1 MYRKIMGFLEAWKE
15 SEHRKPLILQGAR
28 QVGKTYSILEFGR
41 THYEN
46 VAYFNF
52 ETNPKLNETFEENI
66 SPDYLIPILSH
77 IAGQTIVKEKTLIVF
92 DEVQLCERALT
103 SLKYFCENAPDYH
116 IIAAGS
122 FLVLLLIAV
131 TILLISEKQTNKE
144 LVMEFNLD
152 KEDLENQYTDFARQY
167 DELKLTVSND
177 SLSVL
182 LEQEQLKTQRL
193 LEELR
198 TVKSSNATEIRR
210 LKNELASLRKIM
222 IGYINQIDSLNRLTA
237 QQKEIIAD
245 VTQKYN
251 AASRQ
256 ISNLSEEK
264 KNLTK
269 TVTLAAQLDATNIS
283 VQPTNKR
290 GKTAKKVKDI
300 VKFKINF
307 SIVKNITAETG
318 ERTLYIRITKPDN
331 DVLTKSPS
339 NTFPYENRELVY
351 SIKKYIE
358 YNGEEQTVTVY
369 WDVEEYLYA
378 GTYRVDIFTDGTL
391 IGSQSFNLN

>member
-1 MYRKIMGFLEAWKE
+1 MA
-15 SEHRKPLILQGAR
+15 
-28 QVGKTYSILEFGR
+28 
-41 THYEN
+41 
-46 VAYFNF
+46 
-52 ETNPKLNETFEENI
+52 
-66 SPDYLIPILSH
+66 
-77 IAGQTIVKEKTLIVF
+77 VKKNTLLIV
-92 DEVQLCERALT
+92 
-103 SLKYFCENAPDYH
+103 
-116 IIAAGS
+116 AGS
-122 FLVLLLIAV
+122 LLILLLIGV

-152 KEDLENQYTDFARQY
+152 KEDLENQYTDFVRQY

-210 LKNELASLRKIM
+210 LKKELASLRKVM

>member
-1 MYRKIMGFLEAWKE
+1 MAVKKNTL
-15 SEHRKPLILQGAR
+15 LIATGSL
-28 QVGKTYSILEFGR
+28 
-41 THYEN
+41 
-46 VAYFNF
+46 
-52 ETNPKLNETFEENI
+52 
-66 SPDYLIPILSH
+66 LI
-77 IAGQTIVKEKTLIVF
+77 
-92 DEVQLCERALT
+92 
-103 SLKYFCENAPDYH
+103 
-116 IIAAGS
+116 
-122 FLVLLLIAV
+122 LLLIGV

-152 KEDLENQYTDFARQY
+152 KEDLENQYTDFARQD

-210 LKNELASLRKIM
+210 LKKELASLRKVM

-245 VTQKYN
+245 VTKKYN

-358 YNGEEQTVTVY
+358 YNGEEQAVTFY

-378 GTYRVDIFTDGTL
+378 GTYRVDIFADGTL
-391 IGSQSFNLN
+391 IGSQSFSLN

>member
-1 MYRKIMGFLEAWKE
+1 MA
-15 SEHRKPLILQGAR
+15 
-28 QVGKTYSILEFGR
+28 
-41 THYEN
+41 
-46 VAYFNF
+46 
-52 ETNPKLNETFEENI
+52 
-66 SPDYLIPILSH
+66 
-77 IAGQTIVKEKTLIVF
+77 VKKNTLLIV
-92 DEVQLCERALT
+92 
-103 SLKYFCENAPDYH
+103 
-116 IIAAGS
+116 AGS
-122 FLVLLLIAV
+122 LLILLLIGV

-210 LKNELASLRKIM
+210 LKKELASLRKVM

-358 YNGEEQTVTVY
+358 YNGEEQTVTVILGCRRIPLCR
-369 WDVEEYLYA
+369 YLP
-378 GTYRVDIFTDGTL
+378 RRQF
-391 IGSQSFNLN
+391 FH

>member
-1 MYRKIMGFLEAWKE
+1 MA
-15 SEHRKPLILQGAR
+15 
-28 QVGKTYSILEFGR
+28 
-41 THYEN
+41 
-46 VAYFNF
+46 
-52 ETNPKLNETFEENI
+52 
-66 SPDYLIPILSH
+66 
-77 IAGQTIVKEKTLIVF
+77 VKKNTLLIV
-92 DEVQLCERALT
+92 
-103 SLKYFCENAPDYH
+103 
-116 IIAAGS
+116 AGS
-122 FLVLLLIAV
+122 LLILLLIGV

-210 LKNELASLRKIM
+210 LKKELASLRKVM

-245 VTQKYN
+245 VTKKYN

-256 ISNLSEEK
+256 INNLSEEK

-331 DVLTKSPS
+331 DVLTKSSS

-358 YNGEEQTVTVY
+358 YNGEEQAVTVY